1 MAGAAAAQVPRR
13 AASRLPSPPSFKRP
27 DTPATPNPAAA
38 RLQALGA
45 MWTVLLGWSNGA
57 NDAANS
63 MGAAVGAGALTLRQ
77 AVLTGAV
84 AEVTGASLLG
94 VHVSKTI
101 SKGVIRTDD
110 YAANPSEFS
119 FAMVAVLVGAAVTTI
134 AATYYKLP
142 ISATHGIVGGLI
154 GVGAMA
160 HGWGSLGGPAI
171 AKTVA
176 SWVISPLLGG
186 AVAFALFLLVHRLV
200 FRAGDPLK
208 NSRRMQPFFTAL
220 TSFIVALFLMLKG
233 PEQVRFWKE
242 GTYTAPLLISL
253 GLGGLGAGATLLSA
267 RFANGGDGGSDAE
280 DPLLAKGLPPGGYGS
295 VPGGP
300 PGEGGAGGG
309 GGGEDEDEERL
320 QRSEQPFCLLLVLT
334 SLSVAFAHGAND
346 VANSA
351 GPFAAL
357 LEGFHGAVRD
367 EPDIPIWVVVA
378 AGSCMSVGILT
389 WGHKTIGTVSNKITA
404 LSPSKAFAVQ
414 LGAAVSV
421 LTSSVVEMPVS
432 TSHCLV
438 GAVIGVGF
446 AERVLGK
453 GNNIDWGVLSRIAI
467 SWAVTIPAA
476 MAIACAVFA
485 AGRPF
490 V

>member
-1 MAGAAAAQVPRR
+1 MG
-13 AASRLPSPPSFKRP
+13 
-27 DTPATPNPAAA
+27 
-38 RLQALGA
+38 
-45 MWTVLLGWSNGA
+45 TVLLGWSNGA

-77 AVLTGAV
+77 AVLAGAV

-110 YAANPSEFS
+110 YAANPSVFS

-134 AATYYKLP
+134 AATYFKLP

-154 GVGAMA
+154 GVGALA

-176 SWVISPLLGG
+176 SWVISPVLGG

-200 FRAGDPLK
+200 FRAGDPLR
-208 NSRRMQPFFTAL
+208 NSRRMQPLFTAL
-220 TSFIVALFLMLKG
+220 TAFIVALFLMLKG

-242 GTYTAPLLISL
+242 GTFTAPLLVSL
-253 GLGGLGAGATLLSA
+253 GLGGLGAGATLLFSRA
-267 RFANGGDGGSDAE
+267 AGHGGGGGDAE
-280 DPLLAKGLPPGGYGS
+280 DPLLAKSLPPGGYGA
-295 VPGGP
+295 VPGG
-300 PGEGGAGGG
+300 GAGAGGG
-309 GGGEDEDEERL
+309 GEDTDEERL

-446 AERVLGK
+446 AERALGR

>member
-1 MAGAAAAQVPRR
+1 M
-13 AASRLPSPPSFKRP
+13 
-27 DTPATPNPAAA
+27 
-38 RLQALGA
+38 
-45 MWTVLLGWSNGA
+45 
-57 NDAANS
+57 
-63 MGAAVGAGALTLRQ
+63 
-77 AVLTGAV
+77 
-84 AEVTGASLLG
+84 
-94 VHVSKTI
+94 
-101 SKGVIRTDD
+101 
-110 YAANPSEFS
+110 
-119 FAMVAVLVGAAVTTI
+119 
-134 AATYYKLP
+134 
-142 ISATHGIVGGLI
+142 
-154 GVGAMA
+154 
-160 HGWGSLGGPAI
+160 
-171 AKTVA
+171 
-176 SWVISPLLGG
+176 
-186 AVAFALFLLVHRLV
+186 
-200 FRAGDPLK
+200 
-208 NSRRMQPFFTAL
+208 
-220 TSFIVALFLMLKG
+220 
-233 PEQVRFWKE
+233 
-242 GTYTAPLLISL
+242 
-253 GLGGLGAGATLLSA
+253 
-267 RFANGGDGGSDAE
+267 
-280 DPLLAKGLPPGGYGS
+280 
-295 VPGGP
+295 
-300 PGEGGAGGG
+300 
-309 GGGEDEDEERL
+309 
-320 QRSEQPFCLLLVLT
+320 
-334 SLSVAFAHGAND
+334 AFAHGAND

-446 AERVLGK
+446 AERALGR

>member
-1 MAGAAAAQVPRR
+1 M
-13 AASRLPSPPSFKRP
+13 
-27 DTPATPNPAAA
+27 
-38 RLQALGA
+38 
-45 MWTVLLGWSNGA
+45 
-57 NDAANS
+57 
-63 MGAAVGAGALTLRQ
+63 
-77 AVLTGAV
+77 
-84 AEVTGASLLG
+84 
-94 VHVSKTI
+94 
-101 SKGVIRTDD
+101 
-110 YAANPSEFS
+110 
-119 FAMVAVLVGAAVTTI
+119 
-134 AATYYKLP
+134 
-142 ISATHGIVGGLI
+142 
-154 GVGAMA
+154 
-160 HGWGSLGGPAI
+160 
-171 AKTVA
+171 
-176 SWVISPLLGG
+176 
-186 AVAFALFLLVHRLV
+186 
-200 FRAGDPLK
+200 
-208 NSRRMQPFFTAL
+208 
-220 TSFIVALFLMLKG
+220 
-233 PEQVRFWKE
+233 
-242 GTYTAPLLISL
+242 
-253 GLGGLGAGATLLSA
+253 
-267 RFANGGDGGSDAE
+267 
-280 DPLLAKGLPPGGYGS
+280 
-295 VPGGP
+295 
-300 PGEGGAGGG
+300 
-309 GGGEDEDEERL
+309 
-320 QRSEQPFCLLLVLT
+320 
-334 SLSVAFAHGAND
+334 AFAHGAND

-421 LTSSVVEMPVS
+421 LTSSFVEMPVS

-446 AERVLGK
+446 AERLLGR

>member
-1 MAGAAAAQVPRR
+1 
-13 AASRLPSPPSFKRP
+13 
-27 DTPATPNPAAA
+27 
-38 RLQALGA
+38 

-77 AVLTGAV
+77 AVLAGAA
-84 AEVTGASLLG
+84 AEVTGASALG

-110 YAANPSEFS
+110 YVDNPDEFS

-154 GVGAMA
+154 GVGALA
-160 HGWGSLGGPAI
+160 KGWGSLGGPAI
-171 AKTVA
+171 ARTVA
-176 SWVISPLLGG
+176 SWVISPVLGG
-186 AVAFALFLLVHRLV
+186 AVAFALFLVVHRLV
-200 FRAGDPLK
+200 FSSGDPLR
-208 NSRRMQPFFTAL
+208 NSRRMQPFFTGL
-220 TSFIVALFLMLKG
+220 TAFIVALFLLLKG
-233 PEQVRFWKE
+233 PEQVRFWKA
-242 GTYTAPLLISL
+242 GNYAVPLLVSL
-253 GLGGLGAGATLLSA
+253 GLGGLSAGAVLFAGRGAGS
-267 RFANGGDGGSDAE
+267 SDEE
-280 DPLLAKGLPPGGYGS
+280 DPLLAAKAPPGGYGA

-300 PGEGGAGGG
+300 TAEGGADGVEGGG
-309 GGGEDEDEERL
+309 AEEERL
-320 QRSEQPFCLLLVLT
+320 ERSEQPFCLLLVLT

-357 LEGFHGAVRD
+357 LEGFRGAVKD
-367 EPDIPIWVVVA
+367 EPDIPVWVVVA

-485 AGRPF
+485 AGRSF
-490 V
+490 I